1 MENIKLII
9 DLGATKSKYN
19 DGDHN
24 LQLSTRKK
32 QMTLTDKLENENVS
46 FNSKQAT
53 RLDTDPSS
61 QVDYSNSSVSIVI
74 PVYNEANSLP
84 DLLDE
89 LTSILDKLKRPWE
102 ILVINDGSTDAT
114 LEVLKGRPVRTISHP
129 YNIGNG
135 GAIKTGIRHAVGE
148 IIVTMDGD
156 SQHDPK
162 DIPLLLSPIGPFD
175 MVVGARRN
183 SFYQGIH
190 RAIANKFYN
199 FVASYVSDFKIR
211 DLTSGFRA
219 IKAEIL
225 RRYLYLLPNTFS
237 YPTTLTLA
245 LIRSGHSLKYQ
256 PVRALKRTGKSK
268 IRLLP
273 DGIRFLLIIFKIST
287 LFSPLKVFLPFSWI
301 FFVLGLV
308 NYSYTYYVNQE
319 FTSMSLFMFIG
330 GFLFFLLGLISEQI
344 SQLRFDR
351 AEDPHSPS

>member
-1 MENIKLII
+1 MTPTDILVNEPVSL
-9 DLGATKSKYN
+9 
-19 DGDHN
+19 N
-24 LQLSTRKK
+24 LKRADQLDTHLST
-32 QMTLTDKLENENVS
+32 ES
-46 FNSKQAT
+46 
-53 RLDTDPSS
+53 
-61 QVDYSNSSVSIVI
+61 DYSSASVSVIV

-84 DLLDE
+84 NLLDE
-89 LTSILDKLKRPWE
+89 LTIILGRLKRPWE
-102 ILVINDGSTDAT
+102 ILIVNDGSTDAT

-135 GAIKTGIRHAVGE
+135 GAIKTGIRYAVGE

-175 MVVGARRN
+175 MVVGARSN
-183 SFYQGIH
+183 SFSQGTH
-190 RAIANKFYN
+190 RGIANKFYN
-199 FVASYVSDFKIR
+199 LIASYVSDFKIL

-219 IKAEIL
+219 IKARML

-256 PVRALKRTGKSK
+256 PIRALKRGSKSK
-268 IRLLP
+268 IRLFP

-287 LFSPLKVFLPFSWI
+287 LFSPLKIFLPFSWM
-301 FFVLGLV
+301 FSALGLI
-308 NYSYTYYVNQE
+308 NYSYTYYLNQE
-319 FTSMSLFMFIG
+319 FTSMSLFLFIG
-330 GFLFFLLGLISEQI
+330 AFLFFLLGLISEQI

>member
-1 MENIKLII
+1 
-9 DLGATKSKYN
+9 
-19 DGDHN
+19 
-24 LQLSTRKK
+24 
-32 QMTLTDKLENENVS
+32 MTSTDKLENENAS
-46 FNSKQAT
+46 LNPKQAT
-53 RLDTDPSS
+53 QLDTNSS
-61 QVDYSNSSVSIVI
+61 IQGDYSNSSVSIII

-84 DLLDE
+84 NLLDE
-89 LTSILDKLKRPWE
+89 LTSILDGLKRPWE
-102 ILVINDGSTDAT
+102 ILVVNDGSTDAT
-114 LEVLKGRPVRTISHP
+114 LEVLKGRRVRTISHP

-135 GAIKTGIRHAVGE
+135 GAIKTGIRYSVGE

-175 MVVGARRN
+175 MVVGSRSN
-183 SFYQGIH
+183 GFSQGTH

-199 FVASYVSDFKIR
+199 FIASYVSDFKIL

-256 PVRALKRTGKSK
+256 PIKALQRGSKSK
-268 IRLLP
+268 IHLLP

-301 FFVLGLV
+301 FFFLGLI